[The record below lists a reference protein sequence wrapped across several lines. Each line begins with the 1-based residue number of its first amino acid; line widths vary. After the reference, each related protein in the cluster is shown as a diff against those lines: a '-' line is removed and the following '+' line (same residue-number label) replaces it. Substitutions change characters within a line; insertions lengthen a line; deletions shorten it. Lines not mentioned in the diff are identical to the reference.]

1 MTMVQAWYD
10 HAMQEFHNAAAG
22 KAKGFGGRSSPR
34 QVSDHGSAQL
44 TLTLTLPLT
53 LTLTLTR

>member
-34 QVSDHGSAQL
+34 QVSDHGSAQRQ
-44 TLTLTLPLT
+44 P
-53 LTLTLTR
+53 